1 MKSDTIKSILFLM
14 VILIGGLALAPYLAS
29 VEGYENKSQV
39 SLLPG
44 IYPDTVDKPILDS
57 FPLTGK
63 TSALSNTDKSNSD
76 TTIFGLGS
84 YAQITNNM
92 KYVQNPD
99 NGSCTP
105 AMFCNL
111 LYKNIDLKKEHET
124 NVITALKP
132 ATEGAGARVN
142 YYRSSPNTL
151 FFSIPT
157 NENILY

>member
-29 VEGYENKSQV
+29 VEGYENKRQV

-44 IYPDTVDKPILDS
+44 IYPDTVDKPILNS

-63 TSALSNTDKSNSD
+63 TSVLNNTDKSNAD
-76 TTIFGLGS
+76 TTIFEVGS

-99 NGSCTP
+99 NQLVLRSNNP
-105 AMFCNL
+105 NR
-111 LYKNIDLKKEHET
+111 LYLICVRFDFEDKI
-124 NVITALKP
+124 
-132 ATEGAGARVN
+132 
-142 YYRSSPNTL
+142 
-151 FFSIPT
+151 
-157 NENILY
+157 